1 MEGSMRKHVMNKYAL
16 ILAAIFGIVLQ
27 GCSTPR
33 TAMYSPSIDN
43 QMTLKKMK
51 VSIKNGVEIGT
62 FADANGTRSV
72 QCRMISIDSPGNK
85 TFSKY
90 IRDAYQAELYLADI
104 YPADDGVTITG
115 TLNDISVSTAGS
127 GHWDISLTLQSS
139 NGQTMNIENSYPF
152 PSAFRADQACTNAA
166 YTFGEAVQDTVNK
179 TLKSGKFRMLI
190 RK

>member
-1 MEGSMRKHVMNKYAL
+1 MKHHSVNKYIL
-16 ILAAIFGIVLQ
+16 IVGAIFGLVLQ

-51 VSIKNGVEIGT
+51 MSIKNGVEIGNFT
-62 FADANGTRSV
+62 DTDETRSV
-72 QCRMISIDSPGNK
+72 QCRAISIDSTGNK

-104 YPADDGVTITG
+104 YPADDGVVITG

-139 NGQTMNIENSYPF
+139 NGRTMNIENSYPF
-152 PSAFRADQACTNAA
+152 PSAFSAAQACANAA

-179 TLKSGKFRMLI
+179 TLKNGRFRMLI

>member
-1 MEGSMRKHVMNKYAL
+1 MNKYSL
-16 ILAAIFGIVLQ
+16 ILGAIFGLVLQ

-51 VSIKNGVEIGT
+51 ASIKTGIEIGNFT
-62 FADANGTRSV
+62 STNEKRSV
-72 QCRMISIDSPGNK
+72 QCRMVSVDSPGNK
-85 TFSKY
+85 IFSKY

-104 YPADDGVTITG
+104 YPTDDGVIITG
-115 TLNDISVSTAGS
+115 NLNDVSVSTAGS
-127 GHWDISLTLQSS
+127 GHWDISLTLNSS
-139 NGQTMNIENSYPF
+139 NGETMNIENSYPF
-152 PSAFRADQACTNAA
+152 PSSFRANQACSNAA